1 MCGTFV
7 INYNNIIVTTMKKS
21 KIIMILA
28 ALMLLSLF
36 AFPLWNIA
44 LEAPQYPDSIGMNIW
59 INKITDQE
67 PNDIK
72 NINLMNHYVGM
83 KEIPAHLPE
92 FDIFPPVI
100 IAMVILGIII
110 GFIGNRKLYLVWFIV
125 MALLGAAGI
134 YDFYLW
140 EYDYGHNLSEQA
152 AIKFMDAAGNPMDYQ
167 PPLIGNA
174 TILNFVARSWPRT
187 GAYLLFTGMILSIV
201 AFYID
206 KKETP

>member
-1 MCGTFV
+1 M
-7 INYNNIIVTTMKKS
+7 IIG
-21 KIIMILA
+21 

-36 AFPLWNIA
+36 IFPLWNIS

-83 KEIPAHLPE
+83 KEIPEHMEE
-92 FDIFPPVI
+92 FKIFPPVI
-100 IAMVILGIII
+100 IVMTILGVIV
-110 GFIGNRKLYLVWFIV
+110 GFLGKRKLYLAWFIV
-125 MALLGAAGI
+125 MALLGTAGM

-140 EYDYGHNLSEQA
+140 EYDYGHSLSPQA
-152 AIKFMDAAGNPMDYQ
+152 AIKFMDDQGNPMAYQ

-174 TILNFVARSWPRT
+174 TILNFVAKSWPMT
-187 GAYLLFTGMILSIV
+187 GAYLMFSGMFLSII
-201 AFYID
+201 AFFVD
-206 KKETP
+206 KRTQD